1 MDVASLIRGAR
12 RAAGLSQSD
21 LAERAGTS
29 QPALARYETGVTM
42 PTLPTLERLLRACGR
57 RLELRVEDTLGAR
70 SLRRTRG
77 RLLEAARAHGVSHV
91 RVFGSLARGEA
102 TEGSDVDLLVDLDAG
117 HTLLDLLSFQ
127 IAAESILDTN
137 VDVATPG
144 LLKDHVRER
153 ALREAVPL

>member
-12 RAAGLSQSD
+12 RAAGLSQAE
-21 LAERAGTS
+21 LATRAGTS

-42 PTLPTLERLLRACGR
+42 PALPTLERLLQACGR
-57 RLELRVEDTLGAR
+57 RLELRAEGGFGTR
-70 SLRRTRG
+70 SLQRRRKQV
-77 RLLEAARAHGVSHV
+77 LEAARAHGIRHV
-91 RVFGSLARGEA
+91 RVFGSFARGEA
-102 TEGSDVDLLVDLDAG
+102 MDGSDVDLLVELDAD

-127 IAAESILDTN
+127 IEAESILGSS
-137 VDVATPG
+137 VDVATLE

>member
-1 MDVASLIRGAR
+1 MDVAGLIRSAR

-57 RLELRVEDTLGAR
+57 RLELRVEETPAAR
-70 SLRRTRG
+70 SLRPRRS
-77 RLLEAARAHGVSHV
+77 RLLEAARAHGISHV
-91 RVFGSLARGEA
+91 RVFGSLARGET
-102 TEGSDVDLLVDLDAG
+102 TEDSDVDLLVDLDPG

-127 IAAESILDTN
+127 IEAESILGFS

-144 LLKDHVRER
+144 LLKDDVRER

>member
-1 MDVASLIRGAR
+1 MDVADLIRSAR

-21 LAERAGTS
+21 LAGRAGTS

-57 RLELRVEDTLGAR
+57 RLELRVEDTVGAR
-70 SLRRTRG
+70 SLLRGRG
-77 RLLEAARAHGVSHV
+77 RLLEAARAHGISHV
-91 RVFGSLARGEA
+91 RVFGSLARGDA
-102 TEGSDVDLLVDLDAG
+102 TDESDVDLLVDLDAG

-127 IAAESILDTN
+127 IAAESILDAN

-144 LLKDHVRER
+144 LLKDRVRER

>member
-1 MDVASLIRGAR
+1 MDVAGLIRGAR

-70 SLRRTRG
+70 SLRRRRG
-77 RLLEAARAHGVSHV
+77 RLLAAARAHGVSHV
-91 RVFGSLARGEA
+91 RVFGSLARGDA
-102 TEGSDVDLLVDLDAG
+102 TEESDVDLLVDLDAD

-127 IAAESILDTN
+127 IAAESILDAN